1 MKWPGGSTKTADL
14 STPLPTPA
22 AKLPGTPLRSGRDDK
37 FVWSGKRRFRER
49 VGRFLARALS
59 SRPERAGAPGSFAAG
74 VGSGAPGSFAAG
86 VGSGVERSAVFLL
99 SACILFVAQAAAQ
112 QIGQNASTNA
122 SGTYTLTAKSQL
134 VVETVV
140 VKDKQGKFIPGLTA
154 KDFTVT
160 EDNVPQTIK
169 FCEHQ
174 NLAAQEAPA
183 AVSTPSNENIKIY
196 KQLTRT
202 QIAPEAPENSRYKNR
217 RLLAMYF
224 DMTAMR
230 PADQLR
236 ALSAAE
242 KFLRTEITTVDL
254 VAILRYQGGSVDI
267 LQDFTADRNR
277 LLSILETMVVGE
289 GQGSA
294 ETVDDASSADTG
306 AAFGQDDTEFN
317 VFNTDRQ
324 LSALETAAKM
334 LSQLQEKKSLIYFA
348 SGLRLNGIDNQAQLR
363 ATVDA
368 AIRAGVS
375 FWPVDARGLVA
386 EAPLGDATQGS
397 PGNSGM
403 YSGTAAQANTTNFQ
417 QSQDTLFAL
426 AGDTGGKALFDNN
439 DLTLGIVQAQQSI
452 EDYYVVGYYTSNTAR
467 NGHFRRVKISLNQ
480 DTTAKLDYRQGY
492 YADKEFSKFTTVD
505 KERQLEDAL
514 MLEDPITELS
524 IAMEIDHFQLNRA
537 EYFVPIVVKIPG
549 RELALAKRGGAE
561 HTLIDFVGEIK
572 DLVGGATVSNVR
584 DNVNIKLSDATAVEL
599 AHRPIE
605 YDTGFTLL
613 PGKYMIKFLARDDET
628 GRIGTYQTN
637 FTIPNLNKEAAHV
650 PISSVVLSS
659 QRVDL
664 KDALY
669 TVEKG
674 KDRAKEEVVNPL
686 VQNGQKLIPSVNR
699 VFRQNQNMYVY
710 LQAYEQGVTA
720 VQPLVAFV
728 SFYKDQAKAF
738 ETQPMELTQSLN
750 NRLQTMPFTF
760 SIPLEHLSPGE
771 YDCQISV
778 LDPTGKKAAFWQA
791 PVKVIE

>member
-1 MKWPGGSTKTADL
+1 MTLHESMSTQTTDRIFPVQHRASLLKTL
-14 STPLPTPA
+14 
-22 AKLPGTPLRSGRDDK
+22 
-37 FVWSGKRRFRER
+37 
-49 VGRFLARALS
+49 
-59 SRPERAGAPGSFAAG
+59 
-74 VGSGAPGSFAAG
+74 
-86 VGSGVERSAVFLL
+86 
-99 SACILFVAQAAAQ
+99 ILFCLLAAMPSTAQ
-112 QIGQNASTNA
+112 QIGQNTSPNA

-134 VVETVV
+134 VIETVV
-140 VKDKQGKFIPGLTA
+140 AKDKEGKFIPGLTA

-160 EDNVPQTIK
+160 EDGVPQTIR

-174 NLAAQEAPA
+174 DLAAQEAPVA
-183 AVSTPSNENIKIY
+183 PSTPAGENIKIY

-217 RLLAMYF
+217 RLLALYF

-242 KFLRTEITTVDL
+242 KFLRTQITSVDL

-277 LLSILETMVVGE
+277 LLSILETMIVGE

-324 LSALETAAKM
+324 LSALQTAAKM
-334 LSQLQEKKSLIYFA
+334 LGQLQEKKALVYFA
-348 SGLRLNGIDNQAQLR
+348 SGLRLNGIDNQAQLH

-397 PGNSGM
+397 PGNVGM
-403 YSGTAAQANTTNFQ
+403 YSGTAAQTNTTNFQ
-417 QSQDTLFAL
+417 QSQDTLYAL

-439 DLTLGIVQAQQSI
+439 DLTRGIVQAQQSV

-467 NGHFRRVKISLNQ
+467 NGHFRRVKITLSP

-492 YADKEFSKFTTVD
+492 YADKEFSKFTSVD

-537 EYFVPIVVKIPG
+537 EYFVPIIVKIPG

-561 HTLIDFVGEIK
+561 HTLIDFIGEIK
-572 DLVGGATVSNVR
+572 DVVGGTTVSNVR
-584 DNVNIKLSDATAVEL
+584 DNVNIKLSDATAAEL

-628 GRIGTYQTN
+628 GRIGTYQTT
-637 FTIPNLNKEAAHV
+637 FTIPNLNKEAAHI

-669 TVEKG
+669 NAEKA
-674 KDRAKEEVVNPL
+674 KQRTKEEDVNPL
-686 VQNGQKLIPSVNR
+686 VQNGQKLIPSVTR
-699 VFRQNQNMYVY
+699 VFRQDQNMYVY
-710 LQAYEQGVTA
+710 LQAYEQGVPA

-738 ETQPMELTQSLN
+738 ETPPMELTQSLN

-760 SIPLEHLSPGE
+760 AIPLEHLAPGE

-791 PVKVIE
+791 PVKVVE